1 MPAENQS
8 NKFQTIIIGGGA
20 SGLVAAIV
28 AARRKQTVLII
39 EKNSA
44 IGKKILVTGNG
55 RCNLTNINVSP
66 DKYYGENTKCLHNI
80 FNRFSCNDTIEFF
93 EKLGVK
99 LKTEPGGRVF
109 PASNQASTV
118 LEALERELFRLKV
131 TIKLGERVT
140 KLNSTKLGWQV
151 NTDKNRY
158 QSKSVILANGG
169 KSYPQLGT
177 TGDGY
182 DFARQ
187 LGHQII
193 EPKPAL
199 VPLQLEGSWF
209 KDLPGIQV
217 NVELI
222 LKQENKHIKRTGDL
236 LFTHFGISGPVVLDI
251 SRLIRKNDTGLFI
264 NFFPAYKNSKELESF
279 LNINW
284 QSHLRKT
291 ILNSL
296 AELLPKKL
304 CAVLLNILK
313 INPDKQVGQINQK
326 GQKLITEHF
335 IHWQVSVKST
345 RSFAEAMVST
355 GGVAL
360 DEINPKTME
369 SLKAKGLYFA
379 GEILNIDGVSGGY
392 NLQFAWST
400 GGLAGINC
408 ST

>member
-1 MPAENQS
+1 MQY
-8 NKFQTIIIGGGA
+8 QIVIIGGGA

-28 AARRKQTVLII
+28 AARRNQNVLII
-39 EKNSA
+39 EKNNA
-44 IGKKILVTGNG
+44 LGTKILVTGNG

-80 FNRFSCNDTIEFF
+80 FNRFSYNDTIEFF
-93 EKLGVK
+93 EKLRVK
-99 LKTEPGGRVF
+99 LKTEPDGRVF
-109 PASNQASTV
+109 PASSQASTV
-118 LEALERELFRLKV
+118 LEALERELSRLQVK
-131 TIKLGERVT
+131 IKLGERVT
-140 KLNSTKLGWQV
+140 KLSSTKVGWQV
-151 NTDKNRY
+151 NTDKNIY

-177 TGDGY
+177 NGDGY
-182 DFARQ
+182 DIARQ
-187 LGHQII
+187 LGHHIV

-199 VPLQLEGSWF
+199 VPLELSGAWY

-222 LKQENKHIKRTGDL
+222 LNQEDKYIRRTGDL

-251 SRLIRKNDTGLFI
+251 SRLIQKDNNELFI
-264 NFFPAYKNSKELESF
+264 NFFPLYRNSKEFESF

-284 QSHLRKT
+284 QSHPRKI

-313 INPDKQVGQINQK
+313 INPDKQVSQINQIER
-326 GQKLITEHF
+326 KLIAEQF
-335 IHWQVSVKST
+335 MHWQVSVKST
-345 RSFAEAMVST
+345 RSFAEAIVT
-355 GGVAL
+355 AGGVAL

-369 SLKAKGLYFA
+369 SLKTKGLYFA
-379 GEILNIDGVSGGY
+379 GEILDIDGVSGGY

-400 GGLAGINC
+400 GYLAGLNC
-408 ST
+408 

>member
-1 MPAENQS
+1 MENQVV
-8 NKFQTIIIGGGA
+8 IIGGGA
-20 SGLVAAIV
+20 SGLIAAIV
-28 AARRKQTVLII
+28 TARRNRSVLII
-39 EKNSA
+39 EKNESL
-44 IGKKILVTGNG
+44 GKKILASGNG

-66 DKYYGENTKCLHNI
+66 DKYYGENIKCLHNI
-80 FNRFSCNDTIEFF
+80 FNRFSYNDTIEFF
-93 EKLGVK
+93 EKLRVK
-99 LKTEPGGRVF
+99 LKTEPDGRVF
-109 PASNQASTV
+109 PASDQASTV
-118 LEALERELFRLKV
+118 LAALERELSRLQVK
-131 TIKLGERVT
+131 IKLNERVT
-140 KLNSTKLGWQV
+140 KLSPNKTGWRV
-151 NTDKNRY
+151 NTDKNIY
-158 QSKSVILANGG
+158 QSKSVILAIGG

-182 DFARQ
+182 EIARQ
-187 LGHQII
+187 LGHRIV

-199 VPLQLEGSWF
+199 VPLELSGAWY

-222 LKQENKHIKRTGDL
+222 LNQEDKYIRRTGDL

-251 SRLIRKNDTGLFI
+251 SRLIQKDNNELFI
-264 NFFPAYKNSKELESF
+264 NFFPLYRNSKEFESF

-284 QSHLRKT
+284 QSHPRKI

-313 INPDKQVGQINQK
+313 INPDKQVSQINQK
-326 GQKLITEHF
+326 ERKLITEQF
-335 IHWQVSVKST
+335 MHWQVSVKSS
-345 RSFAEAMVST
+345 RSFAEAMVSA

-379 GEILNIDGVSGGY
+379 GEILDIDGVSGGY

-400 GGLAGINC
+400 GYLAGLNC
-408 ST
+408 

>member
-1 MPAENQS
+1 MQY
-8 NKFQTIIIGGGA
+8 QVVVIGGGA

-28 AARRKQTVLII
+28 AARRNRNVLII
-39 EKNSA
+39 EKNESL
-44 IGKKILVTGNG
+44 GKKILASGNG
-55 RCNLTNINVSP
+55 RCNLTNINVSI
-66 DKYYGENTKCLHNI
+66 DKYYGENTRCLHNI
-80 FNRFSCNDTIEFF
+80 FGRFSYNDTIRFF
-93 EKLGVK
+93 EELGVK
-99 LKTEPGGRVF
+99 LRTEPDGRVF
-109 PASNQASTV
+109 PASNQASTI
-118 LEALERELFRLKV
+118 LEALERELSRLKV
-131 TIKLGERVT
+131 KIKLGERVT
-140 KLNSTKLGWQV
+140 NLDSTKTGWQV
-151 NTDKNRY
+151 STDKNIY

-193 EPKPAL
+193 EPRPAL
-199 VPLQLEGSWF
+199 VPLQLEGNWF

-222 LKQENKHIKRTGDL
+222 LKQENKYIKRTGDL

-251 SRLIRKNDTGLFI
+251 SRLIGQNDNELFI

-284 QSHLRKT
+284 QSHPRKT

-304 CAVLLNILK
+304 CFALLNILK
-313 INPDKQVGQINQK
+313 INSDKQISQINQK
-326 GQKLITEHF
+326 ERRLITERF
-335 IHWQVSVKST
+335 MNWRVSVKST
-345 RSFAEAMVST
+345 RSFAEAMVSA
-355 GGVAL
+355 GGVATS
-360 DEINPKTME
+360 EINPKTME
-369 SLKAKGLYFA
+369 SLKVKGLYFA
-379 GEILNIDGVSGGY
+379 GEILDIDGISGGY

-400 GGLAGINC
+400 GYLTGLNC
-408 ST
+408 